1 MLSIKQLFAGD
12 IQGLEALVEETT
24 GRTMTKRQLQGLFEQ
39 LPENCQ
45 SVAMRHGFNDTAF
58 QKQARSHFISE

>member
-24 GRTMTKRQLQGLFEQ
+24 GRTMTKSQLQGLFEQ

-45 SVAMRHGFNDTAF
+45 SVAM
-58 QKQARSHFISE
+58 